1 MVRTWEYKPWE
12 PWSYDNHKKAQ
23 LLDIYHSVHWK
34 SESSWKKNRPLCG
47 AKCRNGRSC
56 KAKVVV
62 NPQTGEP
69 INGRCRMHGGL
80 STGAKT
86 HEGKDKSRAAA
97 RRGMLAYWANR
108 REFPP

>member
-1 MVRTWEYKPWE
+1 MVRCWQYKPWE
-12 PWSYDNHKKAQ
+12 PWSYSNHRKAQ
-23 LLDIYHSVHWK
+23 MYAAHWK

-56 KAKVVV
+56 KAKVGVDSK
-62 NPQTGEP
+62 TGDR

-86 HEGKDKSRAAA
+86 QEGKDKSREAA
-97 RRGMLAYWANR
+97 RRGMLAYWAKK
-108 REFPP
+108 REFIP